1 MTERTWASGAAAN
14 KSASASA
21 PSSLPMPDSTR
32 CRMISA
38 PGDPPGS
45 RVTTVRSLAAFS
57 RSASVLICVDLP
69 DPSPPSKV
77 MNRPRPGARLT
88 AVSAI
93 SELLDAEAKH
103 SDDEFTRTVDRP
115 PHRRSH
121 ADRFRRINRRLHG
134 DVGAAPNPD
143 HADLLT
149 GLDWRADRP
158 IIDHARDQ
166 LVGAVL
172 LNHDL

>member
-1 MTERTWASGAAAN
+1 MTERTWSSRAAAN
-14 KSASASA
+14 NSVSASG

-45 RVTTVRSLAAFS
+45 RVTTVRSLAAFR

-69 DPSPPSKV
+69 DPSPPSNV
-77 MNRPRPGARLT
+77 MNRPRPGAFLT

-103 SDDEFTRTVDRP
+103 SDDEFARTIDCP
-115 PHRRSH
+115 LHRRSH
-121 ADRFRRINRRLHG
+121 ADGVRRVDRRHLG
-134 DVGAAPNPD
+134 DIGAAPD
-143 HADLLT
+143 LDDADLLPS
-149 GLDWRADRP
+149 LDRRADRP
-158 IIDHARDQ
+158 VI
-166 LVGAVL
+166 
-172 LNHDL
+172 N